1 LLLVSNFSMPRALQ
15 PALELASGALVVTMG
30 AYLLFVRWRDLHA
43 LHPRRIRIHSEH
55 THTLSDAGPAADNV
69 LGASKAH
76 AIASGSLATTTSIGH
91 SVLFGRTAVAAGM
104 ADSRLGGHDTLG
116 TTTGQDHSHVHSHS
130 HDHVHHHSH
139 VHNHHGH
146 EHTHEHPS
154 GAG

>member
-1 LLLVSNFSMPRALQ
+1 
-15 PALELASGALVVTMG
+15 
-30 AYLLFVRWRDLHA
+30 
-43 LHPRRIRIHSEH
+43 
-55 THTLSDAGPAADNV
+55 DAGPAADNV

-139 VHNHHGH
+139 VPNHHGH

-154 GAG
+154 GAGGLRALIVLGVSGGLVPCPDALAIILLAAGVGQFTLGLGLVIS